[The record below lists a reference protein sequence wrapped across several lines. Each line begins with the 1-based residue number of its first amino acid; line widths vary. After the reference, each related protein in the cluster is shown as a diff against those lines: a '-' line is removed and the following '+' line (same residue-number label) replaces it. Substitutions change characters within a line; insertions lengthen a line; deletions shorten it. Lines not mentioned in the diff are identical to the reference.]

1 MNAMK
6 LDQGNGRGKIL
17 VLSQAIN
24 EYQFDM
30 FHYGGIIFG
39 VDTKAFSVILGRNF
53 FMYH

>member
-24 EYQFDM
+24 EYDFD
-30 FHYGGIIFG
+30 
-39 VDTKAFSVILGRNF
+39 VSV
-53 FMYH
+53 